1 MSESLSIENFFDE
14 LDEPYKNIEKASE
27 PIVYQMK
34 DSLVKWNQEL
44 PIPTQPGSIVKY
56 KFMTTIGD
64 ISFGAKFFDRHNQHT
79 PEVLI
84 IILQLIQNSFHIF
97 LMLIIFNRC
106 S

>member
-1 MSESLSIENFFDE
+1 MSEFLSIENFFDE

-79 PEVLI
+79 PEVLTNI
-84 IILQLIQNSFHIF
+84 KFQHHIVF
-97 LMLIIFNRC
+97 TYVYAYNRC